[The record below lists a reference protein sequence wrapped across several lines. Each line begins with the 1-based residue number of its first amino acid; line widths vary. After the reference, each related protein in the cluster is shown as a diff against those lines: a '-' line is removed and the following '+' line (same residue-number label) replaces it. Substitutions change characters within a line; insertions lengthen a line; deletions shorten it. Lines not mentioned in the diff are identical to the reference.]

1 MLERKKSIN
10 LNTFYYAFSFF
21 LFLLFLLNPQLS
33 KATVPT
39 TTQNCQTN
47 IHSVQIV
54 QSDANNPSQIKAQ
67 TWENVDRLPDY
78 WDKRW
83 KGYHSSAWY
92 KVLWTQKCPFNIQE
106 PVTLTISHINMAGE
120 IYLNDEFLWKDQSL
134 VEPLSRS
141 WHNPRYWILPSSS
154 LKQGQNTLWIRVVG
168 TPTQKSGL
176 GPVHL
181 GEHTQIMD
189 IYKQAV
195 LEKRSLPSLNLFVN
209 LIVGLFCLIVWLFIR
224 SEYAFKW
231 FGFVTILWL
240 IYSYLVLRSD
250 PLLSLTSTTIDR
262 FSVITFSIYASVG
275 CIAAWRFAK
284 STFPKAEKILLFF
297 CIFSTIIIL
306 FVPIQY
312 LPTTLNLVFL
322 IGVIIFILKCLTYP
336 YIAYKSKLKEAY
348 FLSLQYLFFF
358 PIAINDAIYM
368 LTLKGQ
374 ILSPYTAPISTI
386 TVGLVLAYR
395 LSNNAKSIAQF
406 NKTLEQSVIQAKDE
420 LSVSLNNQHQLA
432 LENVKLQERI
442 HFSHDLHDGLGGS
455 ISRSLILL
463 EKYDHIEKD
472 QMLSILKLLRNDL
485 RQTIDFGS
493 SQESQIPATPIL
505 WAAHIRH
512 RFVMIFEEMEISSKW
527 DIIPQWQS
535 TPSTL
540 QCLTLARVAE
550 EALNNIVKHSQATE
564 VKVSLY
570 EAQQKLILEIED
582 NGIGFIPHEV
592 EAGLHVGLHSM
603 QQRVSRLNGQFEI
616 NSKSGQTILKVSLPF
631 TA

>member
-1 MLERKKSIN
+1 MLSYHKNIN
-10 LNTFYYAFSFF
+10 LNVFHSILLIILFSLVLLHPVKLYAS
-21 LFLLFLLNPQLS
+21 LP
-33 KATVPT
+33 PT
-39 TTQNCQTN
+39 ISQCQT
-47 IHSVQIV
+47 QINSIQII
-54 QSDANNPSQIKAQ
+54 QSDAVKPSLLPIQG
-67 TWENVDRLPDY
+67 WENVNTLPDY
-78 WDKRW
+78 WNNRW
-83 KGYHSSAWY
+83 KGYSGSAWY
-92 KVLWTQKCPFNIQE
+92 KILWTQNCPINQHP
-106 PVTLTISHINMAGE
+106 PVTLIVNHINMAGE
-120 IYLNDEFLWKDQSL
+120 IYLNDEFLWKDKSL
-134 VEPLSRS
+134 IEPLSRS

-154 LKQGQNTLWIRVVG
+154 LKQGQNTLWIHVVG

-176 GPVHL
+176 GPIHL
-181 GEHTQIMD
+181 GEHIQMMD
-189 IYKQAV
+189 VYKQAV
-195 LEKRSLPSLNLFVN
+195 LEKRDLPSLNLFVN

-250 PLLSLTSTTIDR
+250 PLFSLTSTAIDQL
-262 FSVITFSIYASVG
+262 SVIIFSLYVSVG

-284 STFPKAEKILLFF
+284 YTFPKIEKILLIF
-297 CIFSTIIIL
+297 CISSTILVLLIPL
-306 FVPIQY
+306 HY
-312 LPTTLNLVFL
+312 LPTTLNIIFL

-336 YIAYKSKLKEAY
+336 YVAYKSKLKEAY

-395 LSNNAKSIAQF
+395 LSNSAKSIAQF

-420 LSVSLNNQHQLA
+420 LSISLNNQHQLA

-442 HFSHDLHDGLGGS
+442 NFSHDLHDGLGGS
-455 ISRSLILL
+455 ISRSMILI
-463 EKYDHIEKD
+463 ENYEHVEKD

-493 SQESQIPATPIL
+493 SQESQIPTTPIL

-512 RFVMIFEEMEISSKW
+512 RFVMIFEEMEITSTW
-527 DIIPQWQS
+527 EIMHQWQT

-550 EALNNIVKHSQATE
+550 EALNNIVKHSQASK
-564 VKVSLY
+564 VKLSLQ
-570 EAQQKLILEIED
+570 EENKCLILAIED
-582 NGIGFIPHEV
+582 NGIGFIPDQV

-603 QQRVSRLNGQFEI
+603 QQRVRRLNGVFEI
-616 NSKSGQTILKVSLPF
+616 NSKSGQTILKIYLPF
-631 TA
+631 DQ